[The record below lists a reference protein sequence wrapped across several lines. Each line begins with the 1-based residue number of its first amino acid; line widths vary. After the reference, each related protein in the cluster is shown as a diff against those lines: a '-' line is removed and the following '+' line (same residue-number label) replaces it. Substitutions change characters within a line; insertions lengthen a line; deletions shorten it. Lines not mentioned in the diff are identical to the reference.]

1 MKTKLIT
8 GRIRIPL
15 LLALVFCGHQ
25 ELAAQVPV
33 DENGEPLATYD
44 DGAYSD
50 LGIAGAEVEDILPT
64 TDVDLEELVGPI
76 ALYPDDLLAIV
87 LPASTYPLEI
97 VQAARFLTA
106 FEADS
111 SLLPDESWDESIVA
125 LLNYPEVVRLMDDEI
140 DWTWQ
145 LGEAVL
151 SQEADV
157 IAAVE
162 AFRDRAYA
170 AGNLASD
177 EYQTVSRE
185 DGVIEIEPLDDEI
198 IYVPYYEPSKVV
210 TYQTQP
216 VYAYYPD
223 PYPVYYYPYP
233 TGHYFLHRP
242 FWGVTTA
249 YTIGWPNRY
258 LNVHHSSYW
267 GHPYY
272 GSYYSSQYY
281 RQPSINVY
289 NTWYV
294 HNSYRQPVNQH
305 RDGDHWR
312 PHHRTHGA
320 RPTRPNV
327 RNDYYP
333 PGSNDQRRVD
343 SQSNHRSRNDTQAAN
358 RVAGERHFAAASG
371 DTRTTAQTN
380 GNRRS
385 QRAAAE
391 QTEIRFRQRSGANV
405 IRANAETDT
414 TRTHD
419 SASGRQ
425 VSRARNSSGRRSYE
439 TANTGTAN
447 TGRGR
452 TTPVAQV
459 ALASTTDRTSS
470 NRGRTGGRHV
480 VQGSV
485 TRTAGSRQS
494 SGQRTTTAPPVVQSR
509 QVSNTRRNS
518 NNSNASQA
526 RNAATASGSR
536 SQGQSSSRQPAA
548 AGREKSNSRPARQ
561 RSPSRG
567 NSRGRRQ

>member
-281 RQPSINVY
+281 RQPSSTSTTPGMFTIV
-289 NTWYV
+289 TDSRSTSIAMATTGARIIGRTV
-294 HNSYRQPVNQH
+294 HAPRVRVFETIITRLAVTTSVVSIRNQITDREMTHRPRTGLQASDTLQPPAAIRGPRRRRTATADHSERQPS
-305 RDGDHWR
+305 R
-312 PHHRTHGA
+312 P
-320 RPTRPNV
+320 
-327 RNDYYP
+327 
-333 PGSNDQRRVD
+333 
-343 SQSNHRSRNDTQAAN
+343 
-358 RVAGERHFAAASG
+358 
-371 DTRTTAQTN
+371 
-380 GNRRS
+380 
-385 QRAAAE
+385 
-391 QTEIRFRQRSGANV
+391 RSGFGN
-405 IRANAETDT
+405 D
-414 TRTHD
+414 
-419 SASGRQ
+419 
-425 VSRARNSSGRRSYE
+425 
-439 TANTGTAN
+439 
-447 TGRGR
+447 
-452 TTPVAQV
+452 P
-459 ALASTTDRTSS
+459 
-470 NRGRTGGRHV
+470 
-480 VQGSV
+480 
-485 TRTAGSRQS
+485 
-494 SGQRTTTAPPVVQSR
+494 APM
-509 QVSNTRRNS
+509 
-518 NNSNASQA
+518 
-526 RNAATASGSR
+526 
-536 SQGQSSSRQPAA
+536 
-548 AGREKSNSRPARQ
+548 
-561 RSPSRG
+561 
-567 NSRGRRQ
+567 